1 MFYVDAINEINALG
15 IEVEELKKRL
25 TEFEDWKGDSSVVTS
40 DEEFNALTDE
50 KKKNRVNYKIK
61 ALKQRIDTLNTKIE
75 DLKAVHVNTL
85 IETKNKLGECKV
97 HAIIN
102 AKGGTGKS
110 TLTASIAWTLA
121 QMGYNVLAI
130 DSDSQS
136 SLTQLLNVFAEDDEE
151 ELLNLRDIYDY
162 FTTNEP
168 NKWEAIQQVIVR
180 PKYEKYV
187 LNANTGKLEPITYEF
202 GFDLIPAD
210 IGLADT
216 EINITRSNA
225 GGLLLYRVID
235 VIKKNSN
242 YDFILIDCPP
252 ALTTLAANAITASTD
267 GVIVPINLSPMVLR
281 STRNLLSTVSRI
293 QAYFKGSNLNHK
305 GVLGLIKNEYTK
317 NRKITKSLDDV
328 VKEFFPIYAFNAVIP
343 SRSACA
349 NAEFEGQLFAQVP
362 SIQKEGFFTDLA
374 NEIIEQDILR
384 ADETDTP
391 TIGDIKIDERRLR
404 INVRK

>member
-1 MFYVDAINEINALG
+1 MFYVEAINEINALG
-15 IEVEELKKRL
+15 IEVAELKKKL
-25 TEFEDWKGDSSVVTS
+25 SEFEEWKGDSSVVTS
-40 DEEFNALTDE
+40 DEEFNALSDE

-61 ALKQRIDTLNTKIE
+61 ALKQRIDTLNTKID
-75 DLKAVHVNTL
+75 DLKANYVNTL
-85 IETKNKLGECKV
+85 TETKKKLGECKV

-121 QMGYNVLAI
+121 QMGYKVLAI

-180 PKYEKYV
+180 PKYEKYI
-187 LNANTGKLEPITYEF
+187 LNSSTGKLEPITYEF

-216 EINITRSNA
+216 EIDITRSNA

-235 VIKKNSN
+235 VIKKNSD
-242 YDFILIDCPP
+242 YDFVLIDCPP

-267 GVIVPINLSPMVLR
+267 GIIVPINLSPMVLR

>member
-1 MFYVDAINEINALG
+1 MFYVDAINEINN
-15 IEVEELKKRL
+15 ISVEIEELKRKL
-25 TEFEDWKGDSSVVTS
+25 GEYEEWKNDPSVLTS
-40 DEEFNALTDE
+40 DEEFNSLSDE

-61 ALKQRIDTLNTKIE
+61 ALKQRIDTLQTKKE
-75 DLKAVHVNTL
+75 ELKVNYIDTL
-85 IETKNKLGECKV
+85 AETKKKLNGCKV

-121 QMGYNVLAI
+121 QMGYKVLAI

-162 FTTNEP
+162 FSTNEP
-168 NKWEAIQQVIVR
+168 NKWEAIQQVIVK
-180 PKYEKYV
+180 PKYEKYT
-187 LNANTGKLEPITYEF
+187 LNPESGKIEPVTYEF

-210 IGLADT
+210 IGLSDT
-216 EINITRSNA
+216 EINITRSNS
-225 GGLLLYRVID
+225 GGLLLFRVVD
-235 VIKKNSN
+235 VIKNNSD

-252 ALTTLAANAITASTD
+252 ALTTLAANAITASSD
-267 GVIVPINLSPMVLR
+267 GVLVPINLSPMVLR

-293 QAYFKGSNLNHK
+293 QKYFKDSGYNHK

-317 NRKITKSLDDV
+317 NRKITKSLDEV
-328 VKEFFPIYAFNAVIP
+328 VKEFFPIYSFKAVIP

-362 SIQKEGFFTDLA
+362 SIQREGFFTELA

-384 ADETDTP
+384 ADETETP
-391 TIGDIKIDERRLR
+391 TIGDIKIDERRLG

>member
-1 MFYVDAINEINALG
+1 MFYVEAINEINA
-15 IEVEELKKRL
+15 INEEIEELKKKL
-25 TEFEDWKGDSSVVTS
+25 GEYEEWKKDASFLTS
-40 DEEFNALTDE
+40 DEDFNNLTDE

-61 ALKQRIDTLNTKIE
+61 ALKQKIE
-75 DLKAVHVNTL
+75 TQ
-85 IETKNKLGECKV
+85 ETKKDELKEKYIDALNETKKRLNGCKV

-121 QMGYNVLAI
+121 QMGYKVLAI

-162 FTTNEP
+162 FSTNEP
-168 NKWEAIQQVIVR
+168 NKWEAIQQVIVK
-180 PKYEKYV
+180 PKYEKYS
-187 LNANTGKLEPITYEF
+187 LNPESGKIEPITYEF

-216 EINITRSNA
+216 EINITRSNS
-225 GGLLLYRVID
+225 GGLLLYRVVD
-235 VIKKNSN
+235 VIKRNSD

-252 ALTTLAANAITASTD
+252 ALTTLAANAITASSD
-267 GVIVPINLSPMVLR
+267 GVLVPINLSPMVLR

-293 QAYFKGSNLNHK
+293 QEYFKNSKLNHK

-328 VKEFFPIYAFNAVIP
+328 VKEFFPIYSFNAVIP

-362 SIQKEGFFTDLA
+362 SIQREGFFTDLA

-384 ADETDTP
+384 ESETETP